1 MYTLIDYTQE
11 NELALIGLSR
21 APVNALGH
29 TLRLE
34 LQAAFRQASA
44 DPAVKA
50 LVVYGRGLP
59 FCAGADIAEFG
70 GAAFW
75 QEPALPGLLI
85 ELAASAKPMVAAIG
99 GLALGGGLELA
110 MACGYRISEPK
121 ARLGLP
127 EITLGL
133 LPGAGGTQRLPRL
146 IGAETA
152 LETILSG
159 QPLPAGRALEL
170 GLVDRLAASAA
181 DLLGE
186 ACAFAR
192 ELLQANAPAQPD
204 APHAAP
210 GVATS
215 GAALPANFFTDY
227 TARKSGQWK
236 GQVAPH
242 LALEA
247 VRIAC
252 EQPLEIGLAREA
264 ELFAEAMESPQSKAL
279 RHLFFAEREA
289 GKVPGIDASLPL
301 RPIAKVAVIGAGTMG
316 GGIAMNFANIGIP
329 VALLEQKRE
338 ALDRGLAQIRKNY
351 EISVKRGK
359 LSQEQVEQRMA
370 LLQGTLDYADLAD
383 ADLVI
388 EAVFESMEVK
398 RQVFATLDEVC
409 KPGAI
414 LATNTSTL
422 DVDQIAAFTRRPQDV
437 IGLHFFSPA
446 NVMRLLEV
454 VRGKATAPD
463 VLATALKLGKQIGKL
478 PVVSGVCYGFIGNRM
493 LEPYSREAYR
503 LLLEGATPVQVDRVL
518 TDLGLNMG
526 VLSMYDLVGID
537 VGYLIRTP
545 LRAVLDKDPSYCRLA
560 DELYALGRYGQ
571 KTGRGMYIYEGRE
584 RQDDPEVLAMAERL
598 AAELGIQR
606 REISDQEIHD
616 RCLFMLINEGI
627 QILDEGIALRASD
640 IDLVWTCGYGF
651 PTWLGGPLHYA
662 EQLGLERVLAGIR
675 QYREQ
680 LGAYGEL
687 WLQPAPLLEKLVAA
701 GKTRISQ

>member
-1 MYTLIDYTQE
+1 
-11 NELALIGLSR
+11 
-21 APVNALGH
+21 
-29 TLRLE
+29 
-34 LQAAFRQASA
+34 
-44 DPAVKA
+44 
-50 LVVYGRGLP
+50 
-59 FCAGADIAEFG
+59 
-70 GAAFW
+70 
-75 QEPALPGLLI
+75 
-85 ELAASAKPMVAAIG
+85 MVAAVG

-110 MACGYRISEPK
+110 LACGYRISEPK

-152 LETILSG
+152 LETMLSG
-159 QPLPAGRALEL
+159 QPMRAERALEL
-170 GLVDRLAASAA
+170 GLVDRLADSAEV
-181 DLLGE
+181 LLDT
-186 ACAFAR
+186 ARAYAR
-192 ELLQANAPAQPD
+192 ELLEENAPAFP
-204 APHAAP
+204 AYPHAAP
-210 GVATS
+210 GAE
-215 GAALPANFFTDY
+215 LPAGFFTDY
-227 TARKSGQWK
+227 TARKNSQWK
-236 GQVAPH
+236 GQLAPH
-242 LALEA
+242 LVLEA
-247 VRIAC
+247 VRCAC
-252 EQPLEIGLAREA
+252 EQPLEAGLARE
-264 ELFAEAMESPQSKAL
+264 EEMFMEAMDSAQSKAL

-301 RPIAKVAVIGAGTMG
+301 RSIRKVAVIGAGTMG
-316 GGIAMNFANIGIP
+316 GGIAMNFVNIGMP
-329 VALLEQKRE
+329 VVLLEQKRE

-351 EISVKRGK
+351 EISAKRGK
-359 LSQEQVEQRMA
+359 LTQEQLEQRMA

-398 RQVFATLDEVC
+398 RQVFATLDEIC

-414 LATNTSTL
+414 LASNTSTL
-422 DVDQIAAFTRRPQDV
+422 DVDQIAACTRRPQDV

-454 VRGKATAPD
+454 VRGKETAPD

-503 LLLEGATPVQVDRVL
+503 LLLEGATPAQVDRVL

-545 LRAVLDKDPSYCRLA
+545 MRAVLAQDPSYCRLA

-584 RQDDPEVLAMAERL
+584 RHDDPEVLAMAERL

-606 REISDQEIHD
+606 RQISDQEIHD

-627 QILDEGIALRASD
+627 QILDEGIALRAGD

-662 EQLGLERVLAGIR
+662 EQLGLDRVLAGLQ
-675 QYREQ
+675 QYRAQ

-687 WLQPAPLLEKLVAA
+687 WFKPAALLEQLVAA
-701 GKTRISQ
+701 GKTRISKD

>member
-1 MYTLIDYTQE
+1 TAYATQK
-11 NELALIGLSR
+11 
-21 APVNALGH
+21 
-29 TLRLE
+29 
-34 LQAAFRQASA
+34 A
-44 DPAVKA
+44 D
-50 LVVYGRGLP
+50 
-59 FCAGADIAEFG
+59 
-70 GAAFW
+70 
-75 QEPALPGLLI
+75 
-85 ELAASAKPMVAAIG
+85 
-99 GLALGGGLELA
+99 
-110 MACGYRISEPK
+110 
-121 ARLGLP
+121 
-127 EITLGL
+127 
-133 LPGAGGTQRLPRL
+133 
-146 IGAETA
+146 
-152 LETILSG
+152 
-159 QPLPAGRALEL
+159 
-170 GLVDRLAASAA
+170 
-181 DLLGE
+181 
-186 ACAFAR
+186 
-192 ELLQANAPAQPD
+192 
-204 APHAAP
+204 
-210 GVATS
+210 
-215 GAALPANFFTDY
+215 
-227 TARKSGQWK
+227 QWR

-242 LALEA
+242 LVLTA
-247 VRIAC
+247 VRIAF
-252 EQPLEIGLAREA
+252 EQPLEAGLEREQA
-264 ELFAEAMESPQSKAL
+264 LFAGAMESPQSKAL

-301 RPIAKVAVIGAGTMG
+301 RPIRKVAVIGAGTMG
-316 GGIAMNFANIGIP
+316 GGIAMNFVNIGIP
-329 VALLEQKRE
+329 VVLLEQKRE

-351 EISVKRGK
+351 EISAKRGK
-359 LSQEQVEQRMA
+359 LTQEQLEQRMA
-370 LLQGTLDYADLAD
+370 LLLGTLDYADLAD

-388 EAVFESMEVK
+388 EAVFESMDVK

-414 LATNTSTL
+414 LASNTSTL
-422 DVDQIAAFTRRPQDV
+422 DIDQIAACTRRPQDV

-454 VRGKATAPD
+454 VRGKETAPD

-503 LLLEGATPVQVDRVL
+503 LLLEGATPAQVDRVL

-545 LRAVLDKDPSYCRLA
+545 MRAVLAQDPSYCRLA

-571 KTGRGMYIYEGRE
+571 KSGRGMYIYEGRE
-584 RQDDPEVLAMAERL
+584 RRDDPEVLAMAERL
-598 AAELGIQR
+598 ASELGIQR
-606 REISDQEIHD
+606 RAISDQEIHD

-662 EQLGLERVLAGIR
+662 EQLGLERVLNGIR

-687 WLQPAPLLEKLVAA
+687 WFKPAPLLEQLVAA
-701 GKTRISQ
+701 GQSRISK

>member
-1 MYTLIDYTQE
+1 MYTLIDYSLDNQ
-11 NELALIGLSR
+11 LALIGLCRS
-21 APVNALGH
+21 PVNALGH
-29 TLRLE
+29 TLRQE

-50 LVVYGRGLP
+50 MVVYGRGLP

-70 GAAFW
+70 GADFTAT
-75 QEPALPGLLI
+75 PGLPELLI

-110 MACGYRISEPK
+110 LACGYRIAEPK
-121 ARLGLP
+121 ARLGFP

-152 LETILSG
+152 LEAILCG
-159 QPLPAGRALEL
+159 QPLNAARALEMR
-170 GLVDRLAASAA
+170 LVERIATSAA
-181 DLLGE
+181 ELLGE

-192 ELLQANAPAQPD
+192 ELLQTGAPAQPPC
-204 APHAAP
+204 PHAEP
-210 GVATS
+210 
-215 GAALPANFFTDY
+215 GAALPADFFTAY
-227 TARKSGQWK
+227 TARKSEQWK
-236 GQVAPH
+236 GQLAPH

-252 EQPLEIGLAREA
+252 EQPLDVGLAREQ
-264 ELFAEAMESPQSKAL
+264 ELFMEAMDSPQSKAL

-289 GKVPGIDASLPL
+289 GKVPGIDAALPL

-329 VALLEQKRE
+329 VVLLEQKRE

-351 EISVKRGK
+351 EISARRGK
-359 LSQEQVEQRMA
+359 LTQAQLEQRMA
-370 LLQGTLDYADLAD
+370 LLLGTLDYADLAD

-388 EAVFESMEVK
+388 EAVFESMAVK

-414 LATNTSTL
+414 LASNTSTL
-422 DVDQIAAFTRRPQDV
+422 DIDQIAACTRRPQDV

-503 LLLEGATPVQVDRVL
+503 LVLEGAAPAQVDRVL
-518 TDLGLNMG
+518 TDLGLAMG

-545 LRAVLDKDPSYCRLA
+545 MRTVLARDPSYCRLA

-571 KTGRGMYIYEGRE
+571 KSGRGMYLYEGRE
-584 RQDDPEVLAMAERL
+584 RRDDPEVLAMAERL

-606 REISDQEIHD
+606 RSISDQEIHD

-627 QILDEGIALRASD
+627 QILDEGIALRAGD

-651 PTWLGGPLHYA
+651 PSWLGGPLHYA
-662 EQLGLERVLAGIR
+662 EQLGLERVLNGIR

-680 LGAYGEL
+680 LGVYGEL

-701 GKTRISQ
+701 GKTRISK

>member
-1 MYTLIDYTQE
+1 MYTLIDYSLD

-50 LVVYGRGLP
+50 VVVYGRSLP

-70 GAAFW
+70 TPDFTATPG
-75 QEPALPGLLI
+75 LPDLLI
-85 ELAASAKPMVAAIG
+85 ELAASAKPMVAAVG

-110 MACGYRISEPK
+110 LACGYRISEPK
-121 ARLGLP
+121 ARLGFP

-146 IGAETA
+146 TGAETA

-159 QPLPAGRALEL
+159 QPMPAGRALEL
-170 GLVDRLAASAA
+170 GLVDRIASSAA
-181 DLLGE
+181 ELLGE
-186 ACAFAR
+186 ARSFAR
-192 ELLQANAPAQPD
+192 ELLEANAPAFP
-204 APHAAP
+204 AYPHAEP
-210 GVATS
+210 
-215 GAALPANFFTDY
+215 GAALPADFFTAN
-227 TARKSGQWK
+227 TARKSEQWK
-236 GQVAPH
+236 GQLAPH

-252 EQPLEIGLAREA
+252 EQPLDVGLAREQ
-264 ELFAEAMESPQSKAL
+264 ELFMEALDSPQSKAL

-289 GKVPGIDASLPL
+289 GKVPGIDAALPL
-301 RPIAKVAVIGAGTMG
+301 RPIGKVAVIGAGTMG
-316 GGIAMNFANIGIP
+316 GGIAMNFVNIGIP
-329 VALLEQKRE
+329 VVLLEQKRE

-351 EISVKRGK
+351 EISAKRGK
-359 LSQEQVEQRMA
+359 LTQVQLEQRMA
-370 LLQGTLDYADLAD
+370 LLLGTLDYADLAD

-388 EAVFESMEVK
+388 EAVFESIDVK

-414 LATNTSTL
+414 LASNTSTL
-422 DVDQIAAFTRRPQDV
+422 DIDQIAACTRRPQDV

-454 VRGKATAPD
+454 VRGQATAPD

-503 LLLEGATPVQVDRVL
+503 LLLEGATPAQVDRVL

-545 LRAVLDKDPSYCRLA
+545 MRAVLAQDPSYCRLA

-571 KTGRGMYIYEGRE
+571 KSGRGMYIYEGRE
-584 RQDDPEVLAMAERL
+584 RRDDPEVLAMAERL
-598 AAELGIQR
+598 ASELGIQR
-606 REISDQEIHD
+606 RTISDQEIHD

-662 EQLGLERVLAGIR
+662 EQLGLERVLNGIR

-687 WLQPAPLLEKLVAA
+687 WFKPAALLEQLVAA
-701 GKTRISQ
+701 GQSRISK